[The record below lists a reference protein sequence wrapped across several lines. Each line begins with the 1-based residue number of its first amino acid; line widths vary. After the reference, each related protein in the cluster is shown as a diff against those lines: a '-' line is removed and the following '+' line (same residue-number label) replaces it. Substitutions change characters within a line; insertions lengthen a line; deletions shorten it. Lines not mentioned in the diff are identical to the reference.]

1 MTMTETPPRRSSR
14 LRLNIGPGRLLIFAY
29 GVMTASAAARSGFQ
43 IATKFHNAPTAYL
56 LSAISAVIYLIA
68 TVCLA
73 RSSQLSRRIALV
85 SCSIELLGVIAVG
98 IWSLADAS
106 AFPYANDRSTVWAYF
121 GVEYAFLPLIL
132 PILGLWWL
140 WRAQRVAEQ
149 RDTSHMST

>member
-1 MTMTETPPRRSSR
+1 MTVTEMPPKSTRR

-43 IATKFHNAPTAYL
+43 IATKFDNAPAAYI

-73 RSSQLSRRIALV
+73 RSSELSRRIAVV

-98 IWSLADAS
+98 IWSLLDTG
-106 AFPYANDRSTVWAYF
+106 AFPYQDDRSTVWAYF
-121 GVEYAFLPLIL
+121 GWEYAFLPLIL

-140 WRAQRVAEQ
+140 RRAAR
-149 RDTSHMST
+149 RDTSHIST